1 MANRPPPPP
10 REFDWARMLRTLSFW
25 ALVIVGSIAL
35 VQFASTRRQEAAEIS
50 YSEFV
55 EEFESGNV
63 AAVEITE
70 RQRIRGTFR
79 RAASLRWSCVVH
91 ANAHSLFGFNG
102 APSKSN
108 GPRRCDRAPRVV
120 RATWSSSPSDERRL
134 DRPRRRCR
142 RRPVGMLA
150 LLLLV
155 SNRANAP
162 R

>member
-79 RAASLRWSCVVH
+79 RAVTVGNREAERFVTFLLSHDGRRILRRQHFDALTQPTLV
-91 ANAHSLFGFNG
+91 GDG
-102 APSKSN
+102 APSSIQALMTTGRSAALK
-108 GPRRCDRAPRVV
+108 PP
-120 RATWSSSPSDERRL
+120 PST
-134 DRPRRRCR
+134 RP
-142 RRPVGMLA
+142 
-150 LLLLV
+150 
-155 SNRANAP
+155 
-162 R
+162 